1 MNSNPPADRRPLKT
15 RSTAWAQYLAS
26 VLVRA
31 GASPNAISVTSI
43 VFAALG
49 AWLLVGFASPWTLV
63 GAALCIQLRLL
74 CNMLDG
80 MVAIEG
86 GRKSATGALY
96 NEIPDRIG
104 DSLLIVAVGY
114 AAGWLT
120 LGWYGALAA
129 AVTAYIRVLGGALGQ
144 AQDFRGPMAKP
155 HRMFVAT
162 IGCLLGAIEQAKLG
176 SHWALTAAI
185 WLVAV
190 GATITCGT
198 RTWAIAQRLQSR

>member
-1 MNSNPPADRRPLKT
+1 MSAALPDRRPLKT
-15 RSTAWAQYLAS
+15 RSAAWAKYLAA

-31 GASPNAISVTSI
+31 GASPNAISVAST

-49 AWLLVGFASPWTLV
+49 AWLLVRFASPGALV

-86 GRKSATGALY
+86 GRQSATGTLY
-96 NEIPDRIG
+96 NEMPDRIG
-104 DSLLIVAVGY
+104 DSLLIVALGY
-114 AAGWLT
+114 AAGTAT

-155 HRMFVAT
+155 HRMAVAT
-162 IGCLLGAIEQAKLG
+162 IGCLAAAIELPSLG
-176 SHWALTAAI
+176 SHWSLIVAI
-185 WLVAV
+185 WIIAV
-190 GATITCGT
+190 GATLTCAA

>member
-1 MNSNPPADRRPLKT
+1 MNTTPSSDRRPLKT
-15 RSTAWAQYLAS
+15 RSTAWAQYLAG

-49 AWLLVGFASPWTLV
+49 AWLLVAFAKPWTLV

-104 DSLLIVAVGY
+104 DSLVIVALGY
-114 AAGWLT
+114 AAGWPT

-155 HRMFVAT
+155 HRMAVAT
-162 IGCLLGAIEQAKLG
+162 LGCTLGAIELPLRG

-185 WLVAV
+185 WIVAV
-190 GATITCGT
+190 GATFTCGT
-198 RTWAIAQRLQSR
+198 RTWAIAQRLQ